1 MLLLVEKFNNQD
13 ENSKYNSMETIYLYL
28 NGYNPEYLYRWTVI
42 DNMFIAV
49 LYIITLLIS
58 VGAAYLS
65 FSCKWGGIVNN
76 IIIRILQEHPTAVR
90 VAFTST
96 KFLKCSSNI
105 YHVLTSS
112 NTIL

>member
-28 NGYNPEYLYRWTVI
+28 NGYNPEYLYRCTVI

-65 FSCKWGGIVNN
+65 FSCKWGGMVNN
-76 IIIRILQEHPTAVR
+76 IIIRILF
-90 VAFTST
+90 AFAA
-96 KFLKCSSNI
+96 FMLGPI
-105 YHVLTSS
+105 YLLYYLIF
-112 NTIL
+112 NYFGKLC

>member
-28 NGYNPEYLYRWTVI
+28 NGYNPEYLYRWTII
-42 DNMFIAV
+42 DNIFIAV

-65 FSCKWGGIVNN
+65 FSCKWGGIANN
-76 IIIRILQEHPTAVR
+76 IFIRILF
-90 VAFTST
+90 AFAA
-96 KFLKCSSNI
+96 FMLGPI
-105 YHVLTSS
+105 YLLYYLIF
-112 NTIL
+112 NYFGKLC